1 VQKDR
6 GVLEIEQGYHP
17 DRGLQ
22 VTARLHHIT
31 RTSHVSAGRCILV
44 LHGILGS
51 GANWA
56 GFARDLVAIPGDHS
70 VVAVDL
76 RHHGRS
82 ESGDPPDT
90 VGACVEDL
98 LAWVAENGIEPS
110 VVIGH
115 SFGSKIALS
124 LSSKLESVEQVI
136 ILDADPG
143 PMMLDGIP
151 RHQIPVLKLIDLL
164 REAPHFY
171 RSREQFA
178 EVLARGGF
186 RHGVAGWVG
195 KNLHRSGDQLAL
207 SLDLDRIEAMLQ
219 DHHRFDS
226 WDLIESTSCQ
236 RVSLVVG
243 GRSTVVSRRSQQ
255 RFKGLHLRNPDRYRF
270 EVIEDAGHWLHVDAP
285 ERLLELI
292 GTDLLR

>member
-1 VQKDR
+1 M
-6 GVLEIEQGYHP
+6 
-17 DRGLQ
+17 
-22 VTARLHHIT
+22 TARLHHIT
-31 RTSHVSAGRCILV
+31 RASHASAGRCILI

-56 GFARDLVAIPGDHS
+56 GFARDLVTGYGEYT

-82 ESGDPPDT
+82 DGGDPPDT
-90 VGACVEDL
+90 IDACVDDL
-98 LAWVAENGIEPS
+98 LAWVAENGIEPQ

-136 ILDADPG
+136 LLDADPG
-143 PMMLDGIP
+143 PLMLEGIP
-151 RHQIPVLKLIDLL
+151 RNQIPVLKLIDLL
-164 REAPHFY
+164 REAPEFY
-171 RSREQFA
+171 RSREQFS
-178 EVLARGGF
+178 EVLASGGF
-186 RHGVAGWVG
+186 RQGVAGWVG
-195 KNLHRSGDQLAL
+195 KNLQRSGDQLTL
-207 SLDLDRIEAMLQ
+207 SLDLDRVEAMLQ

-226 WDLIESTSCQ
+226 WDQIESTRCQ
-236 RVSLVVG
+236 RISLVVG

-255 RFKGLHLRNPDRYRF
+255 RFEALHLRDSDRYRF

-285 ERLLELI
+285 QRLADLI
-292 GTDLLR
+292 GADLLS